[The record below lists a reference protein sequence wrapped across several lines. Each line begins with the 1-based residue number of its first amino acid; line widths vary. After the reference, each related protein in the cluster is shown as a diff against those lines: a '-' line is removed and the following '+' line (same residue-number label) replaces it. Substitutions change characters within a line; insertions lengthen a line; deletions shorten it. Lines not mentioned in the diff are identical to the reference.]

1 MFQGFA
7 PCQLQIFFEKAG
19 LAQKSGRKL
28 HIKPHSTVQRLSKI
42 FLVLCIA
49 LNVKSFAQ
57 QRAQPYNSLKRP
69 VNELLLTFN
78 NQMKDYKDSLILYPR
93 LIAPVNFSGVSA
105 SFYSQHLGFFC
116 KKELQVEKAVRIP
129 LRVRLGSLEYVNR
142 LEGKR

>member
-1 MFQGFA
+1 
-7 PCQLQIFFEKAG
+7 LQKAR

-28 HIKPHSTVQRLSKI
+28 QIKAQNTVQRLFKI
-42 FLVLCIA
+42 FLVVCIA

-57 QRAQPYNSLKRP
+57 QRPRPYSSFMRP
-69 VNELLLTFN
+69 VNELLLPSSNQN
-78 NQMKDYKDSLILYPR
+78 NSYKDSLILSPR
-93 LIAPVNFSGVSA
+93 SIAPVNFSNVSPC
-105 SFYSQHLGFFC
+105 FYSQHIGFFC